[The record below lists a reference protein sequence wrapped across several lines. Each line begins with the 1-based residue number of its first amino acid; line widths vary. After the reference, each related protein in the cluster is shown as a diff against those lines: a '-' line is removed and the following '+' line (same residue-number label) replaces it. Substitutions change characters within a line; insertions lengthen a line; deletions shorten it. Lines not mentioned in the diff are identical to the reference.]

1 MPNTFDITGLRLED
15 AGWSKHGEANGRVGK
30 LGSAK
35 FLGEWV
41 GVRACN
47 FFADPTKQILATPLF
62 AWDMPKLVALTHG
75 LKQDTSTRVDKND
88 SSVDYF
94 SFLKKHNIWLK

>member
-1 MPNTFDITGLRLED
+1 MSGIKIGECRDGRSLR
-15 AGWSKHGEANGRVGK
+15 KPI
-30 LGSAK
+30 AK
-35 FLGEWV
+35 FLVECV

-62 AWDMPKLVALTHG
+62 AWDMQKLVALTHG
-75 LKQDTSTRVDKND
+75 LKQDTSTRVDKYD
-88 SSVDYF
+88 SCADFF